1 MDAAY
6 IIEGGPAFF
15 FFFFPP
21 AEISLVNF
29 CFGEIVLVLDVHTL
43 KFVLQ
48 QFICISSN

>member
-15 FFFFPP
+15 FPL

>member
-6 IIEGGPAFF
+6 IIEGGPPFL
-15 FFFFPP
+15 FPQ

-29 CFGEIVLVLDVHTL
+29 GFGEILLVFDVHSLT
-43 KFVLQ
+43 FALQ